1 MSSLLNIIIQTL
13 HYQTKVI
20 DEHINTS
27 KILKKPETMR
37 AMGSPTSKHYRKGTS
52 SSPERSRSPQILS
65 G

>member
-1 MSSLLNIIIQTL
+1 
-13 HYQTKVI
+13 VI